1 MSSFDG
7 WGFGGGSYGKSAYML
22 FYERKKKKPISLVDL
37 PPKPP
42 GQATEEKAA
51 VPKNEVKP
59 AEEPKLV
66 DVDYHRAVLPNE
78 KPNRTYQR
86 VLEDN
91 DKFGFESDIY
101 QPEFFDFVLSI
112 QKAVAAKEGQEE
124 TLQALRRQAVA
135 VGAKNTLE
143 ILARAYHNNVI
154 DEHVAV
160 LAALLHRDET
170 SELHREF
177 LAHWSEQDDFSFLIS
192 LLLECP
198 DNKAR
203 SCVATLVKYILVR
216 LKMKEKDYLFEAED
230 YEFEGDDGKKIT
242 LQRHKSLSAR
252 FVVKMLE
259 LLNTKVAKN
268 WSHFE

>member
-22 FYERKKKKPISLVDL
+22 FYERKKKKPISLVEH

-42 GQATEEKAA
+42 GQAAGEQAA
-51 VPKNEVKP
+51 AAKNEAEK

-112 QKAVAAKEGQEE
+112 QKAVAAKEGQDDA
-124 TLQALRRQAVA
+124 LQALRR
-135 VGAKNTLE
+135 
-143 ILARAYHNNVI
+143 
-154 DEHVAV
+154 
-160 LAALLHRDET
+160 
-170 SELHREF
+170 
-177 LAHWSEQDDFSFLIS
+177 
-192 LLLECP
+192 
-198 DNKAR
+198 
-203 SCVATLVKYILVR
+203 
-216 LKMKEKDYLFEAED
+216 
-230 YEFEGDDGKKIT
+230 
-242 LQRHKSLSAR
+242 
-252 FVVKMLE
+252 
-259 LLNTKVAKN
+259 
-268 WSHFE
+268 